1 MNWTGRQTDT
11 RIKMMRRFH
20 TAISGLI
27 PKRLRDDQG
36 ATVIEWSLLL
46 AAVVL
51 PAIVIVRYGLITL
64 AGHYGLITTLNQM
77 PFP

>member
-1 MNWTGRQTDT
+1 
-11 RIKMMRRFH
+11 
-20 TAISGLI
+20 
-27 PKRLRDDQG
+27 
-36 ATVIEWSLLL
+36 VIEWSLLL

-51 PAIVIVRYGLITL
+51 PAIVIVRYGLMTL

>member
-1 MNWTGRQTDT
+1 M
-11 RIKMMRRFH
+11 
-20 TAISGLI
+20 

-36 ATVIEWSLLL
+36 ATMLEWCLLL

-51 PAIVIVRYGLITL
+51 PAWVIIRTGLYTL
-64 AGHYGLITTLNQM
+64 AGHYGLVTTINQM